1 MYEDKIVLVTGGTGS
16 WGHELV
22 TQLLTYNPKEIRIYS
37 RGEMAQVKMCREYN
51 DSRLKF
57 IVGDVRD
64 YTVLEEATRGV
75 DYIFHLAALKHVPIC
90 EIQPYEAIKTNIK
103 GTENLIRASIKNKV
117 KKVIDVSTDKAVD
130 ALNLYGMTK
139 AVGERLIIQANLLS
153 QDTKFV
159 CIRAGNVLGSNGSV
173 VPFFI
178 NQINTNKEIT
188 LTHKDMTRY
197 FITLPEAISL
207 LFKAAQASRG
217 GEIFVMRMPSYR
229 IIDIANVLIEQSTVE
244 GVIIKEVGM
253 RPGEK
258 LDEVLVSEHEANH
271 TFMYDDTYYMIMPT
285 LEIEGLKEYYDKL
298 NLQKVSFKRY
308 TSADQILEK
317 DKVKELLFKGKYL
330 SE

>member
-1 MYEDKIVLVTGGTGS
+1 MYKDQVILVTGGTGS

-51 DSRLKF
+51 DSRLRF

-64 YTVLEEATRGV
+64 YASLEEATIGV

-103 GTENLIRASIKNKV
+103 GTENLIKASIKNKV

-153 QDTKFV
+153 KDTKFV
-159 CIRAGNVLGSNGSV
+159 CIRAGNVIGSNGSV

-178 NQINTNKEIT
+178 NQINTTKEIT
-188 LTHKDMTRY
+188 LTHKAMTRY

-207 LFKAAQASRG
+207 LFKAAEASRG
-217 GEIFVMRMPSYR
+217 GEIFVMRMPAYR
-229 IIDIANVLIEQSTVE
+229 IIDVANVLIEESKVQ
-244 GVIIKEVGM
+244 GVTIKEIGM

-258 LDEVLVSEHEANH
+258 LDEVLVSEYEVNH
-271 TFMYDDTYYMIMPT
+271 TFMYNDTYYMIMPT
-285 LEIEGLKEYYDKL
+285 LEIEGLKAYYDKL
-298 NLQKVSFKRY
+298 NLQKVNFKRY
-308 TSADQILEK
+308 TSADQILPK
-317 DKVKELLFKGKYL
+317 DKVKELLVKGKYL